1 MLCISPIIEWNIF
14 LFFFFGQKL
23 NRIPWTNPIDERSF
37 QCKFRFK
44 VELNVS
50 SGKKKKRWNLWT
62 LTIVLQSKIYSR
74 IFTKK
79 FKVGLGWLQCRWRM
93 STLGLLTSVLT
104 YPYLTF
110 FCFMITFIHIFLFY
124 DHIYS
129 LLIAEVNLCFMITF
143 FCFQEHHGLAS
154 YGPSTLFGISFPP
167 FIFNIRC

>member
-1 MLCISPIIEWNIF
+1 MSHREKRKNFGTNELWPLCSSLRFIAEF
-14 LFFFFGQKL
+14 LQ
-23 NRIPWTNPIDERSF
+23 
-37 QCKFRFK
+37 
-44 VELNVS
+44 
-50 SGKKKKRWNLWT
+50 
-62 LTIVLQSKIYSR
+62 
-74 IFTKK
+74 KK